1 MFGVKFTLNF
11 LLFRLP
17 KPIGFPNTPF
27 RKRDSHFLNER
38 FLKSQAHCSDC
49 LYWPWNVKGWEAYLQ
64 DDTTPDKTNFK
75 NLLDVSRRTYTY
87 VDVRT
92 TT

>member
-11 LLFRLP
+11 LLFGLP

-38 FLKSQAHCSDC
+38 FLKSGARCMAFHVATIHTVVC
-49 LYWPWNVKGWEAYLQ
+49 
-64 DDTTPDKTNFK
+64 
-75 NLLDVSRRTYTY
+75 VSGIWTFLRI
-87 VDVRT
+87 VLHVH
-92 TT
+92 